1 MWFGHD
7 LSFWWAVIAAVV
19 VKIVTSQYHS
29 IWRASGTVFAA
40 VFFAYF
46 FTDAAVDWLNLNSET
61 YKAPVAALLALTGEG
76 LMRMAF
82 GWMNNPQFLTDIIRA
97 WRGHR

>member
-7 LSFWWAVIAAVV
+7 LSFWVAVAAAVIFKV
-19 VKIVTSQYHS
+19 VTSQFQS
-29 IWRASGTVFAA
+29 LWRAFATVFAA

-46 FTDAAVDWLNLNSET
+46 FTDAAVDWLQLDPET

-76 LMRMAF
+76 ITRLVF
-82 GWMNNPQFLTDIIRA
+82 GWLNNPDILTDVIKA
-97 WRGHR
+97 WRGHK